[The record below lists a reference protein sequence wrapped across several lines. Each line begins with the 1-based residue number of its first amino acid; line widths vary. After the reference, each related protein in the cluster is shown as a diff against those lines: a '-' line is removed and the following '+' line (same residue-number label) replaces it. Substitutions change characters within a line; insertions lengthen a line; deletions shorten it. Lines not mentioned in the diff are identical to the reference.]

1 MEKAQLDPSKIRVGY
16 NSHGAWSTLEEIRCE
31 EVERGNY
38 FHKLDYP
45 PDTLAMWI
53 CLTPRKALR
62 YVALAERWDH
72 LNDETQP
79 LTCAEEEMLECVA
92 EIPLEPT
99 DMIVHDD
106 GDEGYLVLRPNKA
119 TRRPKKIA
127 QDLPLPDCN
136 LYRNLFLSN
145 LRFHLTKRVYTLNKL
160 EISPEVQTISRLF
173 CQSDIPS

>member
-1 MEKAQLDPSKIRVGY
+1 MAKNRKAQLDPSKIRVGY

-38 FHKLDYP
+38 FPKLDYP
-45 PDTLAMWI
+45 PGTLAMWI
-53 CLTPRKALR
+53 CLTSRKALR

-79 LTCAEEEMLECVA
+79 LTCEEEEMLECVA

-99 DMIVHDD
+99 DITVHDD

-119 TRRPKKIA
+119 RALGKPAFLCEHSTRLNTTEVGWLDPKSTYDPCYHMKEYFRKKK
-127 QDLPLPDCN
+127 QQN
-136 LYRNLFLSN
+136 
-145 LRFHLTKRVYTLNKL
+145 V
-160 EISPEVQTISRLF
+160 
-173 CQSDIPS
+173 

>member
-1 MEKAQLDPSKIRVGY
+1 MAKNRRAQLDPSKIRVGY
-16 NSHGAWSTLEEIRCE
+16 NSHGAWSTLAEIRCE

-38 FHKLDYP
+38 FPKLDYP

-79 LTCAEEEMLECVA
+79 LTCEEEEMLECVA
-92 EIPLEPT
+92 EVPLEPT
-99 DMIVHDD
+99 DIIVHDD

-119 TRRPKKIA
+119 TKASLKKDRLKATLRCSKSARFSSVATMLPRPINPVKKSFMSGT
-127 QDLPLPDCN
+127 
-136 LYRNLFLSN
+136 R
-145 LRFHLTKRVYTLNKL
+145 K
-160 EISPEVQTISRLF
+160 
-173 CQSDIPS
+173 